1 MSAEDLTR
9 RRRPKPGGGSTFE
22 VFKFFDGDDISTL
35 FKHYIK
41 ILMMIIIIIKITII
55 ITIILIM
62 IIIIIT
68 IIVTS
73 APIGAREMKL
83 KIMTDQRTT

>member
-41 ILMMIIIIIKITII
+41 ILKMIEMIMMIITIITIIIII
-55 ITIILIM
+55 IM
-62 IIIIIT
+62 III
-68 IIVTS
+68 
-73 APIGAREMKL
+73 
-83 KIMTDQRTT
+83 